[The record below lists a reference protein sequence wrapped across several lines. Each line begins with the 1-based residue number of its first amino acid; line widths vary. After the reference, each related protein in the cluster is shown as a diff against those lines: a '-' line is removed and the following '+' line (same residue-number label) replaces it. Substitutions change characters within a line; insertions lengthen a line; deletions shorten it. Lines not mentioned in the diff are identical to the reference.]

1 MATDKQPRN
10 SAAKKTTKGATSVPT
25 TSEPVST
32 AYEPGGGTERNAIL
46 EGNGATDLDEIRK
59 RAYELYEQ
67 DGRLDGKHHDHWI
80 QAESEVRNR
89 RNKKSSGSRSDN
101 KNQQRIA

>member
-10 SAAKKTTKGATSVPT
+10 SAAKKTTKGVTSVPT
-25 TSEPVST
+25 SSQPVST
-32 AYEPGGGTERNAIL
+32 ADPAGGTARNAII
-46 EGNGATDLDEIRK
+46 EGNAAPDLDEIRK

-89 RNKKSSGSRSDN
+89 GEKKQTPRGN
-101 KNQQRIA
+101 AKENQRIA